1 MNGSPPKTVKI
12 TTFTSIHQ
20 PTMTNVKTY
29 DNLPSSAIQQVIIDT
44 NTNQVQVV
52 YKSSDKQYTY
62 SAEDAAAFDQQFLAE
77 FDTEDFSVGKFIN
90 SNVSSGNLQLL
101 TN

>member
-1 MNGSPPKTVKI
+1 
-12 TTFTSIHQ
+12 
-20 PTMTNVKTY
+20 MTNVKTY

-62 SAEDAAAFDQQFLAE
+62 SAENAAAFDQQFLAE

-90 SNVSSGNLQLL
+90 SSVSSGNLTLL